1 MIRIAIVEDEPE
13 QADVL
18 RGMIERFSFDSGV
31 SLDVSV
37 FPDGRDFVLSRERFD
52 IAFLDIEMEHLD
64 GMSAARRIRETN
76 SEMVLIFV
84 TNLAEYAIEG
94 YSVSALTFILKP
106 LRYEVLRMAAERAL
120 AIVNKYPEKALTVK
134 TDQGT
139 VTIKPAQLHYV
150 EIDNRRLALHT
161 QNGVFYCTDTMQRME
176 EQLDPDR
183 FFRCHVAYLVNLDH
197 VARIDK
203 SGAVVAGDRVLV
215 SKYRKKEFMN
225 ALTRYVGGKI

>member
-13 QADVL
+13 QVNVL
-18 RGMIERFSFDSGV
+18 SRMIGRFSLESGTPME
-31 SLDVSV
+31 VSV
-37 FPDGRDFVLSRERFD
+37 FPDGKDFVGSKESFD
-52 IAFLDIEMEHLD
+52 IAFLDIEMQRMD

-76 SEMVLIFV
+76 SEMIIIFV

-106 LRYEVLRMAAERAL
+106 LRYGVFRMALGRAL
-120 AIVNKYPEKALTVK
+120 ATVNKHPEKALTVK

-139 VTIKPAQLHYV
+139 VKIRPAQLYYV

-161 QNGVFYCTDTMQRME
+161 ASGVFYCTETMQKME
-176 EQLDPDR
+176 EQLNPER
-183 FFRCHVAYLVNLDH
+183 FFRCHVAFLVNLDH

-225 ALTRYVGGKI
+225 ALTRYVGGRI